1 MKVEE
6 ETAKSCTAQKN
17 PTGDFSE
24 GQKFPVLPD

>member
-6 ETAKSCTAQKN
+6 RTAKSLTSQKI

-24 GQKFPVLPD
+24 GQKFPRLPE

>member
-6 ETAKSCTAQKN
+6 GTVKSMTAQKN

-24 GQKFPVLPD
+24 GQKFPRLPE